1 MFDEKDIENYYDQ
14 TAVHYRIWWALEKGK
29 SLHYGLWF
37 NETKNFIEAL
47 NNTNKYLSELA
58 KINSTD
64 KVLDAGCGVGGS
76 AIYIAQK
83 FNAKVTGITLSK
95 KQVEKAKQNAQE
107 EKVSELVNFEKRN
120 YCSTGFEDK
129 SFNVIWSIES
139 VSSAT
144 SKFDFIKESFRLL
157 KDGGRLVLSDYF
169 KIENITSEKD
179 KSDIQ
184 KWLNGW
190 AISDIENAE
199 NFTKMMEEV
208 GFKNIKVIDMSKEI
222 MPSVKRMYYSFF
234 PGGFYSLIYNFFKP
248 SVSRF
253 AKSHFR
259 TAYYQYKTLK
269 NGLWNYK
276 IIYGEK
282 V

>member
-37 NETKNFIEAL
+37 KDTKNFIQAL
-47 NNTNKYLSELA
+47 ENTNKYLSQLA
-58 KINSTD
+58 KIKSND
-64 KVLDAGCGVGGS
+64 KILDAGCGVGGS
-76 AIYIAQK
+76 AIFIAK
-83 FNAKVTGITLSK
+83 NYDANVTGITLSQ
-95 KQVEKAKQNAQE
+95 KQVDKAKQNAKDA
-107 EKVSELVNFEKRN
+107 KVENLVNFEKRN
-120 YCSTGFEDK
+120 YCSTDYTSE
-129 SFNVIWSIES
+129 SFDVVWSIES
-139 VSSAT
+139 VSSAND
-144 SKFDFIKESFRLL
+144 KFDFIKEAYRLL
-157 KDGGRLVLSDYF
+157 KAGGRIVLSDYF
-169 KIENITSEKD
+169 KIEYIQSEKD
-179 KSDIQ
+179 KINIQ

-190 AISDIENAE
+190 AISDIETPE
-199 NFTKMMEEV
+199 KFTKMMEEV

-234 PGGFYSLIYNFFKP
+234 PGGLYSIIYNFFKP

-253 AKSHFR
+253 AKSHFW

-269 NGLWNYK
+269 KGLWNYK

-282 V
+282 I